1 MRSMVTSGLPGEG
14 WALAQDG
21 LPEGAAFLAGLAV
34 GFWKSQEELQ
44 KLWQPDKTF
53 SPAMEEGKRE
63 KLVHFWH
70 KAVERTKNWEE

>member
-1 MRSMVTSGLPGEG
+1 
-14 WALAQDG
+14 
-21 LPEGAAFLAGLAV
+21 LAGLAV
-34 GFWKSQEELQ
+34 GFWKDQEELQ

-53 SPAMEEGKRE
+53 SPAMADSKRE

>member
-1 MRSMVTSGLPGEG
+1 
-14 WALAQDG
+14 
-21 LPEGAAFLAGLAV
+21 LAGLAV
-34 GFWKSQEELQ
+34 GFWKDQEELQ

-53 SPAMEEGKRE
+53 SPAMEDSKRE